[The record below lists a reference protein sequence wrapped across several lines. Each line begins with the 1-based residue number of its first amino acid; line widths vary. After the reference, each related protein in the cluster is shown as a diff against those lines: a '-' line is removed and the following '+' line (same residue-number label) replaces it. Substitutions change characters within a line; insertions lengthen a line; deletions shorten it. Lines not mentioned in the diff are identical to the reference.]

1 MLACIAHDPGVLL
14 REISERVGI
23 TERAAHR
30 IVTEL
35 ADGGYI
41 TRERNGRRNQYT
53 IQSGLP
59 LPDRLGR
66 VQRIS
71 DLLTILIG
79 AERRARRHLR
89 GAGGDERQGGS
100 VLMSSDTSTE
110 TPIRSRS
117 GKLRVVVVGGGV
129 AALETVLALA
139 DIAPTVPL

>member
-1 MLACIAHDPGVLL
+1 MVEETTHRWKFLTNHAQVLACIAHDPGVLL
-14 REISERVGI
+14 RQISERVGI

-35 ADGGYI
+35 TDGGYI
-41 TRERNGRRNQYT
+41 TRERNGRRNHYT

-79 AERRARRHLR
+79 TS
-89 GAGGDERQGGS
+89 DERPNTPVPRTS
-100 VLMSSDTSTE
+100 KSSKDDKNSNAKNGNA
-110 TPIRSRS
+110 
-117 GKLRVVVVGGGV
+117 GK
-129 AALETVLALA
+129 
-139 DIAPTVPL
+139 

>member
-1 MLACIAHDPGVLL
+1 MTETTAHRWKFLTNHAQVLACIAHDPGVLL

-35 ADGGYI
+35 AEGGYI
-41 TRERNGRRNQYT
+41 TRERIGRRNQYT
-53 IQSGLP
+53 VQSALP

-79 AERRARRHLR
+79 TTEELPHKPAPPVAKNGKAAPAKSGKARR
-89 GAGGDERQGGS
+89 
-100 VLMSSDTSTE
+100 
-110 TPIRSRS
+110 SR
-117 GKLRVVVVGGGV
+117 V
-129 AALETVLALA
+129 
-139 DIAPTVPL
+139 

>member
-1 MLACIAHDPGVLL
+1 MNAATAHRWKFLTNHAQVLACIAHDPGVLL

-53 IQSGLP
+53 IQSALP

-79 AERRARRHLR
+79 TTEELPDTPVLPVTKN
-89 GAGGDERQGGS
+89 GQSGPTKNGKAG
-100 VLMSSDTSTE
+100 
-110 TPIRSRS
+110 RSR
-117 GKLRVVVVGGGV
+117 V
-129 AALETVLALA
+129 
-139 DIAPTVPL
+139 